1 MSLLRR
7 PVVLMVI
14 GFVVLA
20 LAGVT
25 FSTRHTGG
33 AVALSPDLCS
43 FPPCRAAFNPAPAR
57 GYESAYV
64 VADPKNPDHVVITD
78 TDMLDNR
85 CGWHTT
91 VDRGKDWT
99 DGFFALPPGFVGCR
113 INAAAGG
120 HVPNGSVQMGPSGTI
135 YSVFGS
141 ANPDEAKGDQI
152 MLAKSTDGGK
162 TFAPAQSVAK
172 PPAPEMGLGRPLMTV
187 VAGPTGDSLL
197 LSFWLCHP
205 GSTGAGTACDGA
217 LFARSDDGG
226 NKFSPPVLVNDPPAG
241 QNPSQPVMD
250 NDGIVYETFQ
260 RRFADGPVDLYVAKS
275 TDGGKTFTQG
285 FIDRQIQ
292 IGIQYDPAKLAF
304 DPKTN
309 TLYTVWSDSRTGRQQ
324 IFFRKS
330 IDKGVTWGDKAV
342 LLAPDAQFS
351 GSSRS
356 PSISLAPDGRID
368 IVYYHTGPAAEVA
381 NFDDVYWSSSTD
393 GGDNFTTARQVND
406 MPIDRTK
413 GYSGPAGSL
422 GQVGNHY
429 PPTVASIDGAAFV
442 VWSDTV
448 NGDARTNSQDTMLR
462 RMPVTSAAPPP

>member
-1 MSLLRR
+1 VSLLRR
-7 PVVLMVI
+7 PVVLMVL

-20 LAGVT
+20 AAGVT
-25 FSTRHTGG
+25 FVSRDKGHSAT
-33 AVALSPDLCS
+33 LSADLCS

-64 VADPKNPDHVVITD
+64 AADAKNQDHVVITD

-85 CGWHTT
+85 CGWHMTL
-91 VDRGKDWT
+91 DRGKDWT
-99 DGFFALPPGFVGCR
+99 DGFFTLPAGFAGCR

-120 HVPNGSVQMGPSGTI
+120 HIPNGSVVAGPSGTI

-152 MLAKSTDGGK
+152 LLARSTDGGK
-162 TFAPAQSVAK
+162 TFAPAQPVAK

-187 VAGPTGDSLL
+187 VPGPSGDVVL

-217 LFARSDDGG
+217 MFARSDDGG

-250 NDGIVYETFQ
+250 NEGVVYETFQ
-260 RRFADGPVDLYVAKS
+260 RRFADGPVDLYIAKS
-275 TDGGKTFTQG
+275 TDGGKTFAQG
-285 FIDRQIQ
+285 FVDRQIQ
-292 IGIQYDPAKLAF
+292 IGVQYDPAKLAF
-304 DPKTN
+304 DSRTN
-309 TLYTVWSDSRTGRQQ
+309 TLYSVWSDSRTGRQQ

-330 IDKGVTWGDKAV
+330 VDKGVTWGDKAV
-342 LLAPDAQFS
+342 LLAPDAQFT

-368 IVYYHTGPAAEVA
+368 IVYYHTGPAQEVA
-381 NFDDVYWSSSTD
+381 NFDDVYWSSSSD

-406 MPIDRTK
+406 TPIDRTK

-429 PPTVASIDGAAFV
+429 PPTVSSTDTAAFV
-442 VWSDTV
+442 VWSDTI
-448 NGDARTNSQDTMLR
+448 NGDPRTNSQDTMLR
-462 RMPVTSAAPPP
+462 RMPVTNALPPP